1 MTVQFAKG
9 VVLAI
14 LHMYSTFLTLN
25 GVCHIQHTTSNLSIE
40 TLFCGQQGHLAIENS
55 ASTILRGVLG
65 NSLA

>member
-1 MTVQFAKG
+1 MYVC
-9 VVLAI
+9 
-14 LHMYSTFLTLN
+14 MYSTFLTLN
-25 GVCHIQHTTSNLSIE
+25 GVCHIQLTTSNLSTE